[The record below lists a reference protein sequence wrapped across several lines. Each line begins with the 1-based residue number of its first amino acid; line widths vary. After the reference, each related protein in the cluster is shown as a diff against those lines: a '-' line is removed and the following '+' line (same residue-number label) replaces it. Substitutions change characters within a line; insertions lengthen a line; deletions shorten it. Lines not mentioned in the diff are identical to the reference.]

1 MGANNEIEIR
11 NNFNKALANI
21 QQLNSYLDN
30 FDEEIQ
36 FMEDKALLFRLY
48 KYILKYQKFEGIK
61 RFSIPVIGCANCG
74 KSTILN
80 SLIGF
85 SLLPSKRKECTKK
98 GILIRYWNQDYI
110 IIRKTKFVKEKLFT
124 NNDIYYFESGEKII
138 AQNEQD
144 IHKILEGAKSL

>member
-11 NNFNKALANI
+11 NNFNKALTNI
-21 QQLNSYLDN
+21 QQLNNYLDN

-36 FMEDKALLFRLY
+36 FMEDKTLLSRLY

-80 SLIGF
+80 YTLNLNDILETSFDIT
-85 SLLPSKRKECTKK
+85 TKF
-98 GILIRYWNQDYI
+98 IT
-110 IIRKTKFVKEKLFT
+110 IIRHNEGLKGK
-124 NNDIYYFESGEKII
+124 NPQIY
-138 AQNEQD
+138 NV
-144 IHKILEGAKSL
+144 KILQRAYINNKFLY